1 MYGGNEM
8 DWLKE
13 LLKNAGIAEDQI
25 ETIVANAA
33 KEAPKHVVPKT
44 KYNDLSTE
52 KKTLETQLS
61 ERDTQLEELKKV
73 DVEGL
78 QTKITELQQANETT
92 KQQYEK
98 DLKNERLS
106 SALKLALTGKV
117 HDTDLVTGLIDR
129 NTIELSEDG
138 KVTKGLDEQLK
149 SLQESKSFLFVP
161 EKQQPTFKGWVPA
174 GGLGEG
180 EETSDVGSNFA
191 KMANEKGSSDT
202 NNNPWD

>member
-1 MYGGNEM
+1 MKM

-25 ETIVANAA
+25 ETIVTNAA
-33 KEAPKHVVPKT
+33 KEAPKHVVPKA
-44 KYNDLSTE
+44 KFNDLSTE
-52 KKTLETQLS
+52 KKSLETQLS

-78 QTKITELQQANETT
+78 QTKITELQQTNETA
-92 KQQYEK
+92 KQQHEQQLK
-98 DLKNERLS
+98 DERLS
-106 SALKLALTGKV
+106 SALRLALTGKV

-161 EKQQPTFKGWVPA
+161 EKQQPTFRGWNPA
-174 GGLGEG
+174 GGADSSTD
-180 EETSDVGSNFA
+180 TSDVGSNFA
-191 KMANEKGSSDT
+191 KIANDKGSSDAS
-202 NNNPWD
+202 NNPWG

>member
-1 MYGGNEM
+1 MEVIGM

-25 ETIVANAA
+25 ETIVADVA
-33 KEAPKHVVPKT
+33 KEAPKHVVPKA
-44 KYNDLSTE
+44 KFNDLSIA
-52 KKTLETQLS
+52 KSSLETQLT

-78 QTKITELQQANETT
+78 QTKITELQQTNETA
-92 KQQYEK
+92 KQQHKQE
-98 DLKNERLS
+98 LKNERLS
-106 SALKLALTGKV
+106 NALKLALSGKV
-117 HDTDLVTGLIDR
+117 HDSDLVAGLIDR

-161 EKQQPTFKGWVPA
+161 EKQQPTYRGWNPA
-174 GGLGEG
+174 GGADNGAG
-180 EETSDVGSNFA
+180 TSDVGTNFA
-191 KMANEKGSSDT
+191 KIANEKGSSGSDKT
-202 NNNPWD
+202 PWS

>member
-1 MYGGNEM
+1 M

-52 KKTLETQLS
+52 KKSLETQLS
-61 ERDTQLEELKKV
+61 KRDIQLEELKKV
-73 DVEGL
+73 DVDGL
-78 QTKITELQQANETT
+78 RTKIAQLQQANETAKT
-92 KQQYEK
+92 EYEQQLK
-98 DLKNERLS
+98 DERMS
-106 SALKLALTGKV
+106 AALKLSLHSKV
-117 HDTDLVTGLIDR
+117 HDVDLVAGLIDKT
-129 NTIELSEDG
+129 TIELSEDG

-174 GGLGEG
+174 GGVDNGAG
-180 EETSDVGSNFA
+180 ASDVGSNFA
-191 KMANEKGSSDT
+191 KMANEKGTSDT